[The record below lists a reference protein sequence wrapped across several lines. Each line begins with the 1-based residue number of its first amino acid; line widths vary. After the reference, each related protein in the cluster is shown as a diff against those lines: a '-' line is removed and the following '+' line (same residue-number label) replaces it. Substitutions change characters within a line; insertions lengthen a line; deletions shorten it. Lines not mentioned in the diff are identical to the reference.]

1 MVLGV
6 GIGLAVAAAVLS
18 ISDGGGPVAYG
29 PLLSDCDGALRD
41 VVLQYVPDAAPI
53 VTGACR
59 DFLTQLPDDVTAW
72 IVCPDRE
79 AFDDFRKRIGSTACT
94 LRPVIVDHPITSWSR
109 DRWLCLRPGAD
120 GVSALLS
127 PRGEM
132 GAGVWPA
139 REGDERVGEDLA
151 AALGPHVAAVRN
163 GLLFDGGDFV
173 ADDETIFVTPRVLR
187 RNLQHTVESRQE
199 LLERLSTVLKR
210 KVILLD
216 EAPDHHAGMFMM
228 PVGGRTMLVGDP
240 AAGRRLTGNAD
251 LDALCPPKGADFSK
265 DTQARFDAV
274 ASQCHSVGYRVV
286 RIPVVPGRDG
296 RTFLTPLNVILDER
310 DGRRIVYMPIYR
322 GADAFNEAAAR
333 VWSSVGY
340 DVRTVDCSD
349 AYTHF
354 GSLRC
359 LVNVLR
365 RGA

>member
-18 ISDGGGPVAYG
+18 VSDGGGSVTHG
-29 PLLSDCDGALRD
+29 PLLSDCDGVLHE
-41 VVLQYVPDAAPI
+41 VVIQYVPDAAPI
-53 VTGACR
+53 VIGACR
-59 DFLTQLPDDVTAW
+59 DFLTQLPADVTAW

-79 AFDDFRKRIGSTACT
+79 AFDDFGARIGSTSCT
-94 LRPVIVDHPITSWSR
+94 LRSVIVDHPITSWSR
-109 DRWLCLRPGAD
+109 DRWLCLEPGPE

-151 AALGPHVAAVRN
+151 AAPGPHVVAVRS
-163 GLLFDGGDFV
+163 GLLFDGGDVV
-173 ADDETIFVTPRVLR
+173 ADEETVFVTPRVLH
-187 RNLQHTVESRQE
+187 RNLQKTVATRQE
-199 LLERLSTVLKR
+199 LLDRLSKVLKR
-210 KVILLD
+210 KVVLLED
-216 EAPDHHAGMFMM
+216 APDHHAGMFMM

-251 LDALCPPKGADFSK
+251 LDALCPPQGADFSEE
-265 DTQARFDAV
+265 TQARFDAV
-274 ASQCHSVGYRVV
+274 AAQCSLAGYRVV

-296 RTFLTPLNVILDER
+296 RTYLTPLNAILDER

-322 GADAFNEAAAR
+322 GADVLNEAAASA
-333 VWSSVGY
+333 WNSVGY

>member
-6 GIGLAVAAAVLS
+6 AIGLVVAAAVLS
-18 ISDGGGPVAYG
+18 VSDGGGAVAYG
-29 PLLSDCDGALRD
+29 PLLSDCDGALRE
-41 VVLQYVPDAAPI
+41 VVIQYVPNAAPI
-53 VTGACR
+53 VSGACR

-72 IVCPDRE
+72 IVCPDRK
-79 AFDDFRKRIGSTACT
+79 AFDDFRSRIGATACT

-109 DRWLCLRPGAD
+109 DRWLCLGPGPEE
-120 GVSALLS
+120 VSALLS

-151 AALGPHVAAVRN
+151 GSLGPHVAAVRS

-173 ADDETIFVTPRVLR
+173 ADGETVFVTPRVLH
-187 RNLQHTVESRQE
+187 RNLQKTVKTRQE
-199 LLERLSTVLKR
+199 LLDRLKTVLRR
-210 KVILLD
+210 KVVLLED
-216 EAPDHHAGMFMM
+216 APDHHAGMFMM

-240 AAGRRLTGNAD
+240 AAGRRLTENVD
-251 LDALCPPKGADFSK
+251 LDALCPPKGADFSEA
-265 DTQARFDAV
+265 TQARFDAV
-274 ASQCHSVGYRVV
+274 ASQCRSAGYRVV
-286 RIPVVPGRDG
+286 RMPVVPGRDG

-310 DGRRIVYMPIYR
+310 DERRVVYMPIYR
-322 GADAFNEAAAR
+322 GADALNEAAAS
-333 VWSSVGY
+333 VWNSVGH
-340 DVRTVDCSD
+340 DVRTIDCSD